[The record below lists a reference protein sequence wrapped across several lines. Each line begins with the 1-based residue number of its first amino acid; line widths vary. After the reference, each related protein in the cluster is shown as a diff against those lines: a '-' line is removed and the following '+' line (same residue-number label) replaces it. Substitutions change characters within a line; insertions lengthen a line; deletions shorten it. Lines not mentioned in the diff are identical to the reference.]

1 MQGASPAFSHFG
13 YRNEPPPDRG
23 REGALGASAS
33 RRDALPPPPPGPA
46 PRAPPAGSGHVA
58 NLRGP
63 GPASWSAAHAHARA
77 PPAAPPPPAASSRA
91 PPTVDA
97 SSAGGATA
105 RRLAQLADRAAA
117 ACEREVRLAQLTWK
131 GHGLAAPP
139 LARARLRQEERPRAT
154 PEAEG
159 AHRSAALGVGVEPI
173 PDVDGGSSGASAAS
187 WDGRFLQPSL
197 AAWPA
202 RRAAAAKLGL
212 PLGVLCAP
220 LARCGGVPLPVASFG
235 DGGAVRCG
243 SCAAVLN
250 PFCEWLDDRKAWRCN
265 ICGMRNATPKA
276 YYVRLSGDAAEGGG
290 RGGPPELSAPSYEL
304 RLGPEYL
311 SRHPAPPAT
320 MLLLDCSGG
329 AVASGALSAACEA
342 CRAAVGRLAELGQRG
357 GACDVRVGLV
367 CFDESGVTA
376 FRLSAEKEQPQAVHM
391 ADLDA
396 PFLPIGEGALAP
408 VGAASAHIDQALEL
422 VPRLFRAA
430 PRAHRDRDAAMRCAW
445 RIALKLLAPLGGT
458 LLHVLSSPASRP
470 GAAAEAAAVDFY
482 AGLAASCA
490 AAGVRPVAIA
500 CGEAEELRPRTLMPL
515 ACAAAGRVHLLP
527 GAPAAEVLW
536 RGGREGAEGA
546 PAALGGGR
554 GGELRSLLRFYLH
567 CGVSSEAGFDAL
579 LRVRCTRGL
588 RVRCVCGAGA
598 VASGDGGIGGA
609 ALPDYGAL
617 RAGDLSSEEEG
628 EEGEEG
634 EEEEEEGR
642 GDGGA
647 FLGAVAPP
655 PRWWLPA
662 LGDPLR
668 AEGLA
673 AAPCARWR
681 SGAGGRLCG
690 PAEEPERL
698 LARMESDAA
707 APKRLRLA
715 RWRDR
720 IALFRLAACDGA
732 TALSVELEHADE
744 ALQCTHACLQIALL
758 YTTPAG
764 ERRLRVHNARLSL
777 ANAAAVS
784 AASAPD
790 GCGAACA
797 ALMLRRCAREGL
809 PALLLRGGAALGAVR
824 ERLAAALGAAIA
836 GAGAAIFCPPRE
848 KASGIAPRRAPLPL
862 PPCLSL
868 LPHLAAVL
876 ARLPALQAP
885 AGGAAAEEEALRLLC
900 AMCGAGATR
909 VLSALLPR
917 VYAVLPAPGGEGGAA
932 EAAEAAVGGG
942 APFPPLL
949 APCRQSLRAGGL
961 YLVEDGDAIT
971 VFVGAECPAGAVRE
985 LFGADGA
992 EELARR
998 ARGGAAVALRAPRG
1012 GEGLG
1017 GRLGAMVA
1025 ALREE
1030 HAERDAPVEVVVQ
1043 GAATPG
1049 ERRLYGRLLAD
1060 YGGAMAPPR

>member
-1 MQGASPAFSHFG
+1 M
-13 YRNEPPPDRG
+13 
-23 REGALGASAS
+23 
-33 RRDALPPPPPGPA
+33 
-46 PRAPPAGSGHVA
+46 
-58 NLRGP
+58 
-63 GPASWSAAHAHARA
+63 
-77 PPAAPPPPAASSRA
+77 
-91 PPTVDA
+91 
-97 SSAGGATA
+97 
-105 RRLAQLADRAAA
+105 
-117 ACEREVRLAQLTWK
+117 
-131 GHGLAAPP
+131 
-139 LARARLRQEERPRAT
+139 
-154 PEAEG
+154 
-159 AHRSAALGVGVEPI
+159 
-173 PDVDGGSSGASAAS
+173 
-187 WDGRFLQPSL
+187 
-197 AAWPA
+197 
-202 RRAAAAKLGL
+202 
-212 PLGVLCAP
+212 
-220 LARCGGVPLPVASFG
+220 
-235 DGGAVRCG
+235 
-243 SCAAVLN
+243 
-250 PFCEWLDDRKAWRCN
+250 
-265 ICGMRNATPKA
+265 
-276 YYVRLSGDAAEGGG
+276 
-290 RGGPPELSAPSYEL
+290 
-304 RLGPEYL
+304 
-311 SRHPAPPAT
+311 
-320 MLLLDCSGG
+320 
-329 AVASGALSAACEA
+329 
-342 CRAAVGRLAELGQRG
+342 
-357 GACDVRVGLV
+357 RVGLV

-628 EEGEEG
+628 EEGEE
-634 EEEEEEGR
+634 EEEEEGR

-668 AEGLA
+668 AEGLG

-824 ERLAAALGAAIA
+824 ERLAAAL
-836 GAGAAIFCPPRE
+836 GAAIFCPPRE

-1012 GEGLG
+1012 GERPRRPPRRHGRGAARGARGARRARGSGRAGRGHAGGAAPLRAPPGGLR
-1017 GRLGAMVA
+1017 GRDGAA
-1025 ALREE
+1025 ALRGCGGRCGG
-1030 HAERDAPVEVVVQ
+1030 AGGGAPALCAGGGGRGGATMMRCRDAPAERLPFLLWNHPSRRTAPVSRSA
-1043 GAATPG
+1043 GRGSGGRRARRWGCTWPSPG
-1049 ERRLYGRLLAD
+1049 SRRCTRGPSAGRAPRPRT
-1060 YGGAMAPPR
+1060 PPRRAARGPCARPGASRRRRC